1 MKSNPTLSQRFLP
14 GFTPVTSPMEAPIA
28 CQAVPLSTQ
37 FFLAWASTSSRKMG
51 HGVTQCPHLYNPECG
66 GLQRWV
72 VNALFDDLLTKRRQ
86 NINSSSLF
94 SENSLVKLSDRLC
107 GYDTVMWIPPLPY
120 LRRFSRSFPGI
131 ALSTKAAAHKFL
143 P

>member
-1 MKSNPTLSQRFLP
+1 MKSNPTLSRRFLP

-51 HGVTQCPHLYNPECG
+51 HGVTQCPHLYDPECG

-94 SENSLVKLSDRLC
+94 SENSPVKLSDRLC
-107 GYDTVMWIPPLPY
+107 LAPAVERVRHCHVDSSTSLSQTVLPL
-120 LRRFSRSFPGI
+120 
-131 ALSTKAAAHKFL
+131 L
-143 P
+143 PRDCTLY